1 MPREYAR
8 FQLSMWEDDDF
19 LNLTPP
25 AQHLYFV
32 LATDPEMSYCGRV
45 DWRPTR
51 LRVRAAGWTPERI
64 ESAAAE
70 LEEARFVLFDPD
82 TEEALVRALIRS
94 DELLRNPKMGISVVR
109 AYGAV
114 ASRTL
119 RAAVVT
125 EVKRA
130 HAEHPEYSSFSSP
143 ISGEHLARLM
153 TRPDLEEHGYTNRIT
168 NHIGNHIGNR
178 IGNAEPVENTN
189 RIGNAIGNPIGN
201 ADRSVSYLHTAD
213 RIQQTYIPHTARAA
227 DPGEPDA
234 PPPAQTSRQ
243 RRREPAPIPEEW
255 APTDTH
261 RHKAGRMGVD
271 LEHEADQFRNHALA
285 NGRLQVDWNAAFH
298 TWLGKARP
306 RPATHATP
314 GPPATAGDRKRADLN
329 ATFDELNRQVAH
341 QRPLMQVIDAE
352 PAQPAID
359 FTDWSATA

>member
-32 LATDPEMSYCGRV
+32 LTTDPGMSYCGRV

-51 LRVRAAGWTPERI
+51 LRVRSAGWNPELI
-64 ESAAAE
+64 NSAAAE

-125 EVKRA
+125 EIKRA
-130 HAEHPEYSSFSSP
+130 HAEHPDYTSWTSQ

-153 TRPDLEEHGYTNRIT
+153 TRPDLDEVGYTNRIT
-168 NHIGNHIGNR
+168 NPIGNHIGNQNTNP
-178 IGNAEPVENTN
+178 IGNHIGDPV
-189 RIGNAIGNPIGN
+189 GN

-213 RIQQTYIPHTARAA
+213 SRQQTYIPHTARAA
-227 DPGEPDA
+227 NPGEPDVPA
-234 PPPAQTSRQ
+234 PTQTGRQ

-255 APTDTH
+255 APTDSH

-271 LEHEADQFRNHALA
+271 LDHEAEQFRNHALA
-285 NGRLQVDWNAAFH
+285 NGRLQVDWHASFH
-298 TWLGKARP
+298 TWLGRARP
-306 RPATHATP
+306 RPANQT
-314 GPPATAGDRKRADLN
+314 TAPRMAASDRKQAEQE
-329 ATFDELNRQVAH
+329 AVIDELRRQQAAT
-341 QRPLMQVIDAE
+341 QPPLVQIIDAE
-352 PAQPAID
+352 PAQPAVD